1 MLFVFL
7 NAGIGPHQSALAD
20 AMYEILGENFV
31 FIEFGRSKR
40 QEGSYKGATRGKDY
54 YANRPY
60 ILKMFE
66 SKESEKKAFK
76 LLEKADVVRVG
87 GEPLHLIE
95 QRLKQKKLTFR
106 SSERLFKTPICLHK
120 PTTFIHLYNRF
131 VKHSNPNYRLL
142 CQSAYLPN
150 DMIFG
155 GDYSNKCYK
164 FAYFT
169 EVKEIDI
176 DKSLLERRN
185 DKLQIVWCARFIKL
199 KHPELPIMLAKS
211 LIASGRDN
219 FEIKMIGADTAP
231 LWEKTQDIISREKL
245 QDYVKLTGGIPNV
258 EVLLTMQQSNVFLFT
273 SDRNEG
279 WGAVLNEAM
288 SAGCACVASNEIGS
302 VPYLVKHAENGIIF
316 KSKSLQ
322 SLFEQVCKLYD
333 DRQYCENLGRNAYK
347 TITTEWSAQTAA
359 KRFIELSESILKG
372 SEQLF
377 IDGPCSKATPIDA
390 SSLV

>member
-31 FIEFGRSKR
+31 FVEFGRSKR
-40 QEGSYKGATRGKDY
+40 QEGSYKGAIRGKDY

-106 SSERLFKTPICLHK
+106 SSERLFKTPIWQHRPL
-120 PTTFIHLYNRF
+120 TFLRLYERF
-131 VKHSNPNYRLL
+131 MKYANPNYRLL

-150 DMIFG
+150 DVKIFRSYK
-155 GDYSNKCYK
+155 DKCYK

-169 EVKEIDI
+169 EVNKIDI
-176 DKSLLERRN
+176 EKSLLERRKE
-185 DKLQIVWCARFIKL
+185 KLQIVWCSRFINL
-199 KHPELPIMLAKS
+199 KHPELPVLLAER
-211 LIASGRDN
+211 LLHSGRSN
-219 FEIKMIGADTAP
+219 FDIIMIGASNTP
-231 LWEKTQDIISREKL
+231 LWKKIKSVVNRKNL
-245 QDYVKLTGGIPNV
+245 QQFVQLTGGITNI
-258 EVLLTMQQSNVFLFT
+258 EVLHNMRQSNVFLFT

-302 VPYLVKHAENGIIF
+302 VPYLVKHAENGLFF

-359 KRFIELSESILKG
+359 KRFIELSESIINEKEI
-372 SEQLF
+372 S
-377 IDGPCSKATPIDA
+377 ISDGPCSKAFPIKY
-390 SSLV
+390 